1 MHFRMKNQKKEIYPL
16 NAATQRGASPNS
28 FKWFGSSPRV
38 ANSFTMSV
46 YLKIFGK
53 YCNSPQCHLLP
64 LAVVLFAKYGLYGR
78 VEDKLVLS
86 RTFGTARLEN
96 PESKLDTTQ
105 IITRLIWWLAIA
117 WWWWWRRVR
126 SMNMRW
132 CLITTSDNNCENS
145 HDNPADNLQAVNQ
158 SSLKWKWK
166 WK

>member
-1 MHFRMKNQKKEIYPL
+1 MQQHRGVPLRTHLSGLDRRQGWPTRSPCRCTWKYLVNIAIHHIKCHF
-16 NAATQRGASPNS
+16 
-28 FKWFGSSPRV
+28 
-38 ANSFTMSV
+38 
-46 YLKIFGK
+46 
-53 YCNSPQCHLLP
+53 LP